1 MSRRGRSPPMEYR
14 MVPLVTQKTGCD
26 FGTVSRDVG
35 RVETVETQTLL
46 LDLFHFKVG
55 VEAHEDGAA
64 FGRMVSVA
72 HPASGR
78 RKRLGLRRSVGRLVI
93 GGIRRDRGG
102 PRSLQNRCPFGDGVK
117 ELLKPKGAAFSSR
130 LEFLLN

>member
-55 VEAHEDGAA
+55 VEVHEDGAA
-64 FGRMVSVA
+64 FGRMTSLA
-72 HPASGR
+72 HAAPGR
-78 RKRLGLRRSVGRLVI
+78 RLRSGSLRFVGGFAV
-93 GGIRRDRGG
+93 GGIREDRGG
-102 PRSLQNRCPFGDGVK
+102 PRPLQNRCPLADGVD
-117 ELLKPKGAAFSSR
+117 ELLKPEGAAFSSR
-130 LEFLLN
+130 LEFLVN